1 MATQVTRKPVR
12 ALYLQPAPLFGGAE
26 RQAALTTALMPH
38 FGVEVVPMVGPGPIV
53 ADWLRECGVR
63 DIVETKNFPGG
74 WKKQRGLG
82 RLTLPWRYLDCG
94 VQAQSEIARMAD
106 TRGIDIILAS
116 LPFAWITGTLVA
128 RRAGIPIVWRAG
140 GTYLNLAQRASLWMV
155 TRVQRPD
162 LLLCNSGAVRNTFSP
177 LVPAPT
183 QVVFNGVDQRVFHSA
198 AGDVRRYRPVGAS
211 HVIGCAMRLA
221 DSKRP
226 QDFVALAARLKSEHP
241 KARFLLAGEGSR
253 RAQLEQMAEQMGA
266 SNLSFLGFVADMP
279 SFYAACDL
287 LVLPS
292 RSEGCPNFMLE
303 SVAMGKAM
311 VAADIAPVVELVETT
326 EHAVLYRLGNVTE
339 LVAAVR
345 GLLSDPERRSALAGQ
360 ALSRAHQFTARASA
374 AKIAGILE
382 RLVAEYSGKP
392 VPSRVV
398 PLLPGRPPRTEEKAL
413 AE

>member
-1 MATQVTRKPVR
+1 MATKVTRKPVR
-12 ALYLQPAPLFGGAE
+12 VLYLQPAPLFGGAE

-38 FGVEVVPMVGPGPIV
+38 YGVEVVPMVGPGPIV
-53 ADWLRECGVR
+53 ADWLRECGVH
-63 DIVETKNFPGG
+63 DIVETKSFPGG

-94 VQAQSEIARMAD
+94 VQAQSEIARMVD
-106 TRGIDIILAS
+106 TRGIDVILAS

-128 RRAGIPIVWRAG
+128 RRARIPVVWRAG
-140 GTYLNLAQRASLWMV
+140 GTYLNVAQTAALWML
-155 TRVQRPD
+155 TRVQRPE
-162 LLLCNSGAVRNTFSP
+162 LLLCNSGAVRKTFGP
-177 LVPAPT
+177 LVPAPVE
-183 QVVFNGVDQRVFHSA
+183 VVFNGVDQRVFHPG

-226 QDFVALAARLKSEHP
+226 QDFVALAASLKSQHP

-253 RAQLEQMAEQMGA
+253 RTQLEQMAREMGA

-279 SFYAACDL
+279 SFYAACDV

-311 VAADIAPVVELVETT
+311 AAADIAPVAELVRAT
-326 EHAVLYRLGNVTE
+326 EHAVLYRLGDVTE

-345 GLLSDPERRSALAGQ
+345 GLLADPAQRGALAGR
-360 ALSRAHQFTARASA
+360 ALSHAHQFTARASA

-398 PLLPGRPPRTEEKAL
+398 PLLPGRPPRTEEKAV

>member
-1 MATQVTRKPVR
+1 
-12 ALYLQPAPLFGGAE
+12 
-26 RQAALTTALMPH
+26 
-38 FGVEVVPMVGPGPIV
+38 MVGPGPIV

-74 WKKQRGLG
+74 WKKQQGFG

-94 VQAQSEIARMAD
+94 IQARAEIARMAD
-106 TRGIDIILAS
+106 TRGIDIVLAS

-140 GTYLNLAQRASLWMV
+140 GTYLNVAQSSSLWMV

-162 LLLCNSGAVRNTFSP
+162 LLLCNSSAVRDTFSP
-177 LVPAPT
+177 LVPAPVE
-183 QVVFNGVDQRVFHSA
+183 VVFNGVDQRVFHRG
-198 AGDVRRYRPVGAS
+198 AGDVRRYRPLEAS
-211 HVIGCAMRLA
+211 QVIGCAMRLA

-226 QDFVALAARLKSEHP
+226 QDFVALAASLKSQYP

-253 RAQLEQMAEQMGA
+253 RAQLEQMAREMGA

-311 VAADIAPVVELVETT
+311 VAADIAPIAELVRTT
-326 EHAVLYRLGNVTE
+326 EHALLYPLGDVTE
-339 LVAAVR
+339 LAAAVH
-345 GLLSDPERRSALAGQ
+345 GLLSEPEQRTALAAR
-360 ALSRAHQFTARASA
+360 ALSHAHQFTARASA
-374 AKIAGILE
+374 AKIAGLLQ
-382 RLVAEYSGKP
+382 RLVAEYSGRA

-398 PLLPGRPPRTEEKAL
+398 PLLPGRPPRTEEKAV

>member
-1 MATQVTRKPVR
+1 MATKVTRKPVR

-26 RQAALTTALMPH
+26 RQAALTTSLMPH

-63 DIVETKNFPGG
+63 DIVETKSFPGG
-74 WKKQRGLG
+74 WKKQQGLG

-94 VQAQSEIARMAD
+94 IEAHNEIARLVD

-140 GTYLNLAQRASLWMV
+140 GTYLNVAQRAALWML
-155 TRVQRPD
+155 TLVQRPD
-162 LLLCNSGAVRNTFSP
+162 LLLCNSGAVRSTFSP
-177 LVPAPT
+177 LVPAPVE
-183 QVVFNGVDQRVFHSA
+183 VVFNGVDQRVFYPG
-198 AGDVRRYRPVGAS
+198 AGDVRRYRPLGAS

-226 QDFVALAARLKSEHP
+226 QDFVALAAGLMSHYP
-241 KARFLLAGEGSR
+241 NARFLLAGEGSR
-253 RAQLEQMAEQMGA
+253 RAQLEEMARQMGA
-266 SNLSFLGFVADMP
+266 RNLSFLGFVADMP

-292 RSEGCPNFMLE
+292 RSEGCPNYMLE

-311 VAADIAPVVELVETT
+311 VAADIAPVVELVRTT
-326 EHAVLYRLGNVTE
+326 QHALLYPLGDVTE
-339 LVAAVR
+339 LALAVR
-345 GLLSDPERRSALAGQ
+345 SLLAAPEHRSALAAQ

-382 RLVAEYSGKP
+382 RLVAEYSGTI

-398 PLLPGRPPRTEEKAL
+398 PLRPGRPPRTEEKAL